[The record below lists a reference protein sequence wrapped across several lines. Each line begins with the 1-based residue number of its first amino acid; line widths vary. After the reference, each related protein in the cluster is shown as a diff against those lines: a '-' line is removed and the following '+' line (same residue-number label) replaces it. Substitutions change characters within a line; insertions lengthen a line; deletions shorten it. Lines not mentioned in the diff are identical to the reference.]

1 MAAMI
6 SLARQ
11 YACRRRATPT
21 ACPQLERV
29 PPPLPVSPAI
39 EFDTVCFGFDDQ
51 AVLDALTFSVPRG
64 SMTILLGASGAGKS
78 VVLKL
83 ALGLFKPDS
92 GRILVNGQRIDD
104 MRERELDTVR
114 ATIGMLFQEN
124 ALFSSLTVGENV
136 GYRLSE
142 ELRMPRAEV
151 DKRVAE
157 VLSLVGL
164 DSYADVMP
172 ADLSG
177 GQRRRVA
184 IARAVSARPTL
195 VLLDDPTSGLDP
207 ITATGVDD
215 QILKLRDLEGV
226 TSLVATHQMRDA
238 FYLATHQAVGPDIVR
253 IGSVASGS
261 APSVRFLVLHEG
273 RVYFEGSAAEL
284 QTSTDPYLRDFL
296 FMTLPPW

>member
-1 MAAMI
+1 VAASI
-6 SLARQ
+6 SPARQ
-11 YACRRRATPT
+11 FARRRPARIAIVP
-21 ACPQLERV
+21 PVERV
-29 PPPLPVSPAI
+29 DAGAPAVQ
-39 EFDTVCFGFDDQ
+39 FDHVCFGFDDLP
-51 AVLDALTFSVPRG
+51 VLTGLTFSVPRG

-92 GRILVNGQRIDD
+92 GHIFVNGQRIDG
-104 MRERELDTVR
+104 MREGELDVVR
-114 ATIGMLFQEN
+114 AAVGMLFQEN

-136 GYRLSE
+136 GYRLAE

-151 DKRVAE
+151 DKRVTE

-164 DSYADVMP
+164 EAYAEVMP
-172 ADLSG
+172 SDLSG

-184 IARAVSARPTL
+184 IARAIAARPTL

-207 ITATGVDD
+207 VIAAGVDD
-215 QILKLRDLEGV
+215 EILKLRDLERV

-238 FYLATHQAVGPDIVR
+238 FYLATHRAVKRDVVTIEAVTREPEP
-253 IGSVASGS
+253 A
-261 APSVRFLVLHEG
+261 VRFIVLHEG
-273 RVYFEGSAAEL
+273 RVYFEGSAADL
-284 QTSTDPYLRDFL
+284 RASADAYLRQFL

>member
-1 MAAMI
+1 VAASI
-6 SLARQ
+6 SPARQ
-11 YACRRRATPT
+11 YARRRPT
-21 ACPQLERV
+21 SVAHL
-29 PPPLPVSPAI
+29 PPVEPVDAGAPAVQ
-39 EFDTVCFGFDDQ
+39 FDNVCFGFDDRP
-51 AVLDALTFSVPRG
+51 VLNGLTFSVPRG

-83 ALGLFKPDS
+83 VLGLFKPDS
-92 GRILVNGQRIDD
+92 GRILVNGQRIDG
-104 MRERELDTVR
+104 MRERELDVVR
-114 ATIGMLFQEN
+114 GAVGMLFQEN

-151 DKRVAE
+151 DTRVME

-164 DSYADVMP
+164 EAYAEVMP
-172 ADLSG
+172 SDLSG

-184 IARAVSARPTL
+184 IARAIAARPTM

-207 ITATGVDD
+207 VIAAGVDD
-215 QILKLRDLEGV
+215 EILKLRDLECV

-238 FYLATHQAVGPDIVR
+238 FYLATHRAVKGDGVR
-253 IGSVASGS
+253 IEAVTRE
-261 APSVRFLVLHEG
+261 PTPDVRFIVLHEG
-273 RVYFEGSAAEL
+273 RVYFEGSATAL
-284 QTSTDPYLRDFL
+284 QASADPYLRQFL